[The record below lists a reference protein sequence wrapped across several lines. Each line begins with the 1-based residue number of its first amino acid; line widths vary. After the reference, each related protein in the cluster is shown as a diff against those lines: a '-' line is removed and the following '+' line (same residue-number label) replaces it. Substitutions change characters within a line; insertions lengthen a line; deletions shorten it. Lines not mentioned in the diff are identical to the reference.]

1 MLSITL
7 HGLGRNLHVVEH
19 PLQPLCE
26 LVTTLNLQL
35 RQHAMLR
42 IIRNGSAIKQA
53 LGKVILIITLERVLF
68 GNVSENRD
76 RLVQDQVNLDVSF
89 LDSIGE

>member
-1 MLSITL
+1 
-7 HGLGRNLHVVEH
+7 
-19 PLQPLCE
+19 
-26 LVTTLNLQL
+26 
-35 RQHAMLR
+35 MLR